1 MSIRPWM
8 KFYPT
13 DWRSDPRLR
22 MCSIGA
28 RGLWMEMICLMHEAE
43 PYGHLLVNGKAVTV
57 KQLASL
63 ASVPL
68 NEASKYLAEL
78 EDAGVYSVESDVI
91 ISRRM
96 VRDKAKSDQDIAH
109 GKGGGNP
116 KLREGVN
123 PPDNGEDKA
132 QKLEARNQK
141 LEKKESFRPKRVR
154 TLYPED
160 FENEFWKVYPRTP
173 IMSKVQAL
181 REFEKLS
188 EEDRKAA
195 IAAVPRFVAWLK
207 TQKDHPAVHAC
218 RFLSQRRF
226 DGFAADTTPV
236 NTEPSWKK
244 PPPEYLESQE
254 QANGSKVATDVRGG
268 PGVDQNGCD
277 RPEKLRVP
285 GGAALRPE
293 VGGEGGD
300 APHDPKRD
308 A

>member
-1 MSIRPWM
+1 MSRWFRFYDEALDDPKVQRLAPALFKSWVNLMCLNSKNGGTLPPIEDIAFALRVTEKAAQQLIEDLGAAGLIDEFDGRYTMHNWHARQFKSDVTDPTAAERM
-8 KFYPT
+8 KRYRNK
-13 DWRSDPRLR
+13 DR
-22 MCSIGA
+22 
-28 RGLWMEMICLMHEAE
+28 
-43 PYGHLLVNGKAVTV
+43 NGTVTV
-57 KQLASL
+57 T
-63 ASVPL
+63 PP
-68 NEASKYLAEL
+68 
-78 EDAGVYSVESDVI
+78 
-91 ISRRM
+91 
-96 VRDKAKSDQDIAH
+96 RDRVQITDT
-109 GKGGGNP
+109 
-116 KLREGVN
+116 
-123 PPDNGEDKA
+123 
-132 QKLEARNQK
+132 
-141 LEKKESFRPKRVR
+141 EKKESFRPKRVR

-226 DGFAADTTPV
+226 DGFAAGTTPV
-236 NTEPSWKK
+236 NTEPIWKK
-244 PPPEYLESQE
+244 PPAEYLESQE
-254 QANGSKVATDVRGG
+254 QANGSKVGTQARGG

-293 VGGEGGD
+293 VGGEGGG
-300 APHDPKRD
+300 APHDPKMD